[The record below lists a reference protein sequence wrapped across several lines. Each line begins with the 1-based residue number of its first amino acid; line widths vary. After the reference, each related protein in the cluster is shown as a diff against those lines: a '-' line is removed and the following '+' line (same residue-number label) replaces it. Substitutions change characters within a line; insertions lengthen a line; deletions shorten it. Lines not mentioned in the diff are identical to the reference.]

1 MGMNGLVRKVLEET
15 GINPER
21 YSLQWASAAE
31 APRFVKLIT
40 EFTLKIKELGPIGV
54 QEGLKPEEVTER
66 ISRALEAVNNQKVR
80 MSYGNMTR
88 ALRKEGSKLT
98 DATVAGAIEE
108 KMTKSLAGALGK

>member
-1 MGMNGLVRKVLEET
+1 MGMNGLVKRVLEET

-40 EFTLKIKELGPIGV
+40 EFTMKIKELGPIGA
-54 QEGLKPEEVTER
+54 QEGLSRDEVKKR
-66 ISRALEAVNNQKVR
+66 IDKAMEAVNNQKVR

-88 ALRKEGSKLT
+88 ALRKEGAKLT
-98 DATVAGAIEE
+98 DATVASAIEE
-108 KMTKSLAGALGK
+108 KMTKSLEGALGK